1 MNIGEHEEETSDVS
15 VSLEKVNSARAKRRA
30 ARAAAREAALIK
42 GLIHEGEETT
52 ACVSS
57 CRFGEIRHTWTE
69 CLDAC
74 VDNVFMRSTMAQ
86 MLPSEEQGIK
96 ALDAAVPH
104 GLDVPDAETQRIL
117 LKRRRSAEL

>member
-30 ARAAAREAALIK
+30 NRAAAREVALIK

-57 CRFGEIRHTWTE
+57 CRFGETRQTWVS
-69 CLDAC
+69 CLDTC
-74 VDNVFMRSTMAQ
+74 VDNVFLRSTLPQ

-96 ALDAAVPH
+96 ALDAAMPH
-104 GLDVPDAETQRIL
+104 GLELPDAE
-117 LKRRRSAEL
+117 